1 MTKSRKI
8 TNSFL
13 IGIFVLF
20 GFVLTGLAII
30 WFGTSKLLRE
40 SSYYVT
46 YFVGS
51 VEGISK
57 GNPVKYLGVPVGSI
71 YDVRVAPDGRMIE
84 IIIVMEKIIPVSDSL
99 RVKIE
104 FSGLTGGKFLQLF
117 YALDSSILNWHPK
130 LTFNPPFRVIPSAPS
145 GIETLEA
152 GLRQTLEKVT
162 EFKFGEVSTQIVASL
177 KSAKSFLEN
186 EELWSS
192 IQNLKYTT
200 ERLKSISEKADAS
213 NLINILEE
221 SAYNLK
227 ETISKL
233 EIFSDSL
240 NFELQNAQISNK
252 VASVFKQADSVI
264 TTAKKIGRHAELSL
278 YSLDEL
284 IRNLKTTNLL
294 VQNLIREYLQNPG
307 MLLFSEPPPVEQ

>member
-1 MTKSRKI
+1 MTKPRKI
-8 TNSFL
+8 TSSFL
-13 IGIFVLF
+13 IGFFVLF
-20 GFVLTGLAII
+20 GFTLIGVAII

-40 SSYYVT
+40 SSYYAT

-57 GNPVKYLGVPVGSI
+57 GNLVKYLGVPVGSI

-84 IIIVMEKIIPVSDSL
+84 VIIVMEKIIPVSDSL

-117 YALDSSILNWHPK
+117 YTTDSTILNWHPE
-130 LTFNPPFRVIPSAPS
+130 LTFQPPFQVIPSAPS

-162 EFKFGEVSTQIVASL
+162 EFQFGEVSTQIVASL
-177 KSAKSFLEN
+177 KSAKNFLEN
-186 EELWSS
+186 EELWSI

-200 ERLKSISEKADAS
+200 ERLKSIAEKADTS
-213 NLINILEE
+213 NLINIFEE
-221 SAYNLK
+221 SAYYLK
-227 ETISKL
+227 RLTYKL
-233 EIFSDSL
+233 EMFADSL
-240 NFELQNAQISNK
+240 NFELRNAKISYKIDSAFN
-252 VASVFKQADSVI
+252 QADSVI
-264 TTAKKIGRHAELSL
+264 TFAKKLGKHAELSL

-284 IRNLKTTNLL
+284 LQNLKTTNLL
-294 VQNLIREYLQNPG
+294 IQNLIREYSQNPG
-307 MLLFSEPPPVEQ
+307 MLLFSEPPPLEK